1 MEFFDDVV
9 VEEVLELVVA
19 EPGFSSAVRLP
30 SLHSSVTVELLMF
43 ISIMSGWTV
52 EHFSCFHIVARY
64 NTNYAF
70 FEFTRKGFD
79 IEPSWLNFGGA
90 KPFRR

>member
-52 EHFSCFHIVARY
+52 EHFSCFH
-64 NTNYAF
+64 
-70 FEFTRKGFD
+70 
-79 IEPSWLNFGGA
+79 S
-90 KPFRR
+90 

>member
-1 MEFFDDVV
+1 MV

-52 EHFSCFHIVARY
+52 EHFSCFHSY
-64 NTNYAF
+64 YAF